1 MDEFKHIFCDI
12 DFSDLDDIAGRIIT
26 DLKEIIKANNL
37 NLEDIFVNF
46 DDDKQGD
53 LSIDEFSKLIKVIAP
68 AIKEQE
74 I

>member
-1 MDEFKHIFCDI
+1 M
-12 DFSDLDDIAGRIIT
+12 DDIAGRIIT

-53 LSIDEFSKLIKVIAP
+53 LSIDEFSKLVKVIAP
-68 AIKEQE
+68 AIKEHE